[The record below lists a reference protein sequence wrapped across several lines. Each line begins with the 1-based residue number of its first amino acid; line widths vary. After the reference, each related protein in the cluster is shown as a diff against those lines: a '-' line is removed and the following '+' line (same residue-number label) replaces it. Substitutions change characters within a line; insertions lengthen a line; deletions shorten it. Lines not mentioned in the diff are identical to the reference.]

1 MAQISK
7 DASYAYERE
16 ELPDTSLGQHK
27 LTTLETNKWWQF
39 GGRDRSYI
47 PTRDQTSKSS
57 LDAFNEPGGF
67 DADNNADDS
76 VFNDVK
82 AFDIYKPIENYEGRH
97 RFDQRATWTDAE
109 EKKLIRRVRISR
121 FLAREELNY

>member
-1 MAQISK
+1 MARVGK
-7 DASYAYERE
+7 DDSYTYTRE
-16 ELPDTSLGQHK
+16 ELQDTSVGPHQ

-47 PTRDQTSKSS
+47 PTRAYTSKSS
-57 LDAFNEPGGF
+57 LDAFNEPGSG
-67 DADNNADDS
+67 DGDNTADDS

-82 AFDIYKPIENYEGRH
+82 AFDLYKPIEKYEGRH

-109 EKKLIRRVRISR
+109 EKKLVRRVRICR
-121 FLAREELNY
+121 FHARELRH